1 MNEEMKLLFDNWTT
15 EQDQKVIG
23 KKSVDF
29 YIKHS
34 DNDNVLSFYG
44 SVLSGMDIDAFSY
57 TLRYHI
63 EQCRKYNITLS
74 REDKTE
80 ITLSVLNKL
89 KCHKG
94 IAFDEYRNKLIHIIS
109 GMDYWEA
116 INSESNKY
124 TLWVVPQDLR
134 LHLFFLDEIY
144 RL

>member
-63 EQCRKYNITLS
+63 EQCRKY
-74 REDKTE
+74 
-80 ITLSVLNKL
+80 
-89 KCHKG
+89 
-94 IAFDEYRNKLIHIIS
+94 
-109 GMDYWEA
+109 
-116 INSESNKY
+116 
-124 TLWVVPQDLR
+124 
-134 LHLFFLDEIY
+134 
-144 RL
+144 